1 MTAYLTSKWYCRECR
16 RYRNAED
23 FAVTRDG
30 VRLVTRDCA
39 DCLRQ
44 LDIAHHRE
52 SKKRRLK

>member
-1 MTAYLTSKWYCRECR
+1 MRALTRIYCRECR